1 LKKDRKK
8 NETIKKHE
16 KRIII
21 NWVFNKDLIEIII
34 NEKEQWKIPFL
45 FCPIKINSINKVSV
59 KAKPISKV
67 NSNEMMLLQRKT
79 NRRIT
84 DTC

>member
-67 NSNEMMLLQRKT
+67 RQLHETNSNEMMLL
-79 NRRIT
+79 
-84 DTC
+84 